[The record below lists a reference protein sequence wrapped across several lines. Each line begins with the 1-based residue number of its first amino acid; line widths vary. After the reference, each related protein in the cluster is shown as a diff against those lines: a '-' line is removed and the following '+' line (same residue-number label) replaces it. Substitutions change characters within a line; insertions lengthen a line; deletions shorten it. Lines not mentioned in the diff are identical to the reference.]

1 MSMTHCRL
9 IRINP
14 LRQGPRPKTILH
26 LAVFAP
32 ENLSNTLAAL
42 GILTL
47 VSCMTPNAHEP
58 SSSTERWLIGKAR
71 SQIVTCAGS
80 PKRET
85 TGERGVNLT
94 YQREARLLERRSV
107 QSRGSLALSH
117 PICQADLYLKDDRVI
132 EAQFTTIPPESGS
145 YDLCEAIFEPCEHK

>member
-1 MSMTHCRL
+1 MSMRHCRL
-9 IRINP
+9 IRINSSE
-14 LRQGPRPKTILH
+14 QGPRQKTVLRMAEFIPNRLYG
-26 LAVFAP
+26 AF
-32 ENLSNTLAAL
+32 AAL

-47 VSCMTPNAHEP
+47 VSCMTPDSREP
-58 SSSTERWLIGKAR
+58 SSPTERWLIGKTR
-71 SQIVTCAGS
+71 SQIVICAGS

-94 YQREARLLERRSV
+94 YHREARLLERRSV
-107 QSRGSLALSH
+107 QSRGSLALPH